1 LGLRASLKQ
10 AETHPQEP
18 MSNRN
23 HKVLNLYGQ
32 QIEAFENA
40 REAAKRELDDPTEG
54 EIVRE
59 LASAYTGWEG

>member
-1 LGLRASLKQ
+1 
-10 AETHPQEP
+10 